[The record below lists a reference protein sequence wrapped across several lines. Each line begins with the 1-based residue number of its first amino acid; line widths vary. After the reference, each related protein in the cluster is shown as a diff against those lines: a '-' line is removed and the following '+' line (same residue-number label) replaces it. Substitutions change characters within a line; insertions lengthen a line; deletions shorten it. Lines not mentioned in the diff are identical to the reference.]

1 MQVIVTGG
9 TGFIGERLCRELVD
23 AGHGVVVLSRSP
35 ENAAQKLGPAVE
47 ARGWRPGQEGDWESA
62 LGEADAVINL
72 AGESIGD
79 KRWSERQKAA
89 IRDSRMEATRSLVA
103 AMERADRRPQVLVNA
118 SASGYYGPR
127 GNEPVSE
134 SEPAGNDF
142 LAHVCQ
148 EWEREASAAESLG
161 LRVAV
166 VRTGIALGSN
176 GGALPRLLPPF
187 KMFLGG
193 PLGSGQQGFP
203 WVHVD
208 DVVGIYRWAVD
219 SESVAGPLNAAGPQP
234 LTNREFCQVLGR
246 ALGRPCWAPVP
257 GFALKLLLGEMAEPL
272 LLQGQKLVPTR
283 TQELG
288 YQFKFRTAEAALR
301 DVL

>member
-35 ENAAQKLGPAVE
+35 EKAAQKLGPEVGA
-47 ARGWRPGQEGDWESA
+47 AGWRPGQEGDWESA

-142 LAHVCQ
+142 LAHACQ

-208 DVVGIYRWAVD
+208 DVVGIYRWAVEG
-219 SESVAGPLNAAGPQP
+219 ESVAGPLNAAGPQP